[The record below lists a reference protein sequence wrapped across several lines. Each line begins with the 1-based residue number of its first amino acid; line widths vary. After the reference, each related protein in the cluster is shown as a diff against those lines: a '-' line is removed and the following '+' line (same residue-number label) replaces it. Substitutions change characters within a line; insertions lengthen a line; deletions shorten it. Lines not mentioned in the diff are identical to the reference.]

1 MIRKVDHSRTTLMS
15 DHRSYFNGSIFTWAA
30 CSSRSE
36 RQYPRTLNAIGSPS
50 GARRRT
56 STDAPLQNPISS
68 NRRRTS
74 AVPPTSTTLPQ
85 QPTPSLFSEQVAGG
99 PTWEHPAK
107 SQAFSIMTRLA
118 PEKRGGHPSVPSDG
132 IVVETEFQ

>member
-1 MIRKVDHSRTTLMS
+1 MNARIDHTHHVCGT
-15 DHRSYFNGSIFTWAA
+15 IFTHAA

-50 GARRRT
+50 GARRKT

-74 AVPPTSTTLPQ
+74 SLPPTETTWPW
-85 QPTPSLFSEQVAGG
+85 QPTESLLRAQVDLDPTCEQ
-99 PTWEHPAK
+99 PAK
-107 SQAFSIMTRLA
+107 SQAFSI
-118 PEKRGGHPSVPSDG
+118 
-132 IVVETEFQ
+132 